1 MKKLVLSLIAVFA
14 VSFIYAQTVD
24 DYVEL
29 VRTQLKADKK
39 VVVAE
44 VLQLQPGEGDLFWPL
59 YDEYNSSMYT
69 IQTKRVK
76 LIKDFAESYEN
87 MTAEKADELVLKML
101 SVKQELLTLDKKYY
115 SKFKKVLP
123 VTKVATYFQLENKIE
138 TLVNAKLAVE
148 IPLLQGK

>member
-1 MKKLVLSLIAVFA
+1 MKKLVLSVIAIFA

-44 VLQLQPGEGDLFWPL
+44 VLQLTSAEGDVFWPL
-59 YDEYNSSMYT
+59 YDEYNSAMYA

-76 LIKDFAESYEN
+76 LIKDFAASYET
-87 MTAEKADELVLKML
+87 MTPEKADELILKAL
-101 SVKQELLTLDKKYY
+101 SIKQELLKLDTKYY
-115 SKFKKVLP
+115 SKFKKVIP
-123 VTKVATYFQLENKIE
+123 VTKAATYFQLENKIE
-138 TLVNAKLAVE
+138 TLVNAELALQ

>member
-1 MKKLVLSLIAVFA
+1 MKKLILSLFA
-14 VSFIYAQTVD
+14 VCALSFAYAQTVD

-44 VLQLQPGEGDLFWPL
+44 VMQLKPGESDLFWPL
-59 YDEYNSSMYT
+59 YDQYNSAMYA
-69 IQTKRVK
+69 IQTERVK
-76 LIKDFAESYEN
+76 LIKDFAANYEK
-87 MTAEKADELVLKML
+87 MTPEKADELILKAFEIKKDLL
-101 SVKQELLTLDKKYY
+101 SLDKKYY
-115 SKFKKVLP
+115 AKFKKVIP
-123 VTKVATYFQLENKIE
+123 VTKAATYFQLENKIE

>member
-87 MTAEKADELVLKML
+87 MTAEKADELVLKMF

>member
-1 MKKLVLSLIAVFA
+1 MKKLTLTLIAMLA
-14 VSFIYAQTVD
+14 MSFIYAQTVD

-59 YDEYNSSMYT
+59 YDEYNSAMYK
-69 IQTKRVK
+69 IQTERVK
-76 LIKDFAESYEN
+76 LIKDFAANYTT
-87 MTAEKADELVLKML
+87 MTPVKADELMLKAFEI
-101 SVKQELLTLDKKYY
+101 KKDLLGLDKKYY
-115 SKFKKVLP
+115 ARFKKVIP
-123 VTKVATYFQLENKIE
+123 VTKAATYFQLENKIE

-148 IPLLQGK
+148 IPLMQGK